1 MHIWIAADLDPQLG
15 ELKSQ
20 VCRIRSRMNFDDPS
34 GTLPL
39 HISLKISFEIGE
51 DLFEDA
57 LCAVTQYCSALSPF
71 PVRPEKVEQNGTIV
85 WIRIGANDTLRNIH
99 GDLTGLVQERF
110 GIAPHEFD
118 LDFKFHTTLFF
129 GSCRAEADRAFAAM
143 QNLPLPAEVTVNRF
157 LIGTSPTGQPGTYRV
172 IREIDACSG

>member
-15 ELKSQ
+15 ELKAQ
-20 VCRIRSRMNFDDPS
+20 LCAIRSRMDLDDPS

-39 HISLKISFEIGE
+39 HISLKISFEIGD
-51 DLFEDA
+51 DLVEDA
-57 LCAVTQYCSALSPF
+57 LRAVTQYCSAQSPF
-71 PVRPEKVEQNGTIV
+71 PVSPEGIEQNGSIV
-85 WIRIGANDTLRNIH
+85 WIKARANGALRKIH
-99 GDLTGLVQERF
+99 SDLTGLMQERF
-110 GIAPHEFD
+110 GITPHEFD

-143 QNLPLPAEVTVNRF
+143 QNLPLPTEVNVNRF

-172 IREIDACSG
+172 IREIDAHNG